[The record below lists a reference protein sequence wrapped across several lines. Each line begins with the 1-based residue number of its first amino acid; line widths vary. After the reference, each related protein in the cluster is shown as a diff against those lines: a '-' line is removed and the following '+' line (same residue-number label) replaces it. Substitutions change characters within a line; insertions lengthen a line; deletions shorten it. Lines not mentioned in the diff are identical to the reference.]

1 MPYLSDLFF
10 FLLTQPFLPTQRA
23 SSHKVFRRLGRKFAF
38 QSTCFRCYCVP
49 LQNPSGDESVLE
61 NIDFFILSW
70 GGKSLCVNKIREHVQ
85 WKHTWSIKH
94 NVKQLLLKCH
104 SKPGPQKNK
113 KTKQKKISKQNH
125 LTCVQPRGDAASFL
139 EQRMPNI
146 LVSGF
151 EQPPPYWFMFM
162 WEQRA
167 RIKIPHLKYLWQRF
181 PSTVGLYY
189 EFVTI
194 KQPNYFLF

>member
-1 MPYLSDLFF
+1 MAFLSDLGF
-10 FLLTQPFLPTQRA
+10 FLLTQAFLPTQRA
-23 SSHKVFRRLGRKFAF
+23 NSQKVFRRLSRKFAF
-38 QSTCFRCYCVP
+38 QYTCFRSYRVS
-49 LQNPSGDESVLE
+49 LQNLSGDKSVLE

-85 WKHTWSIKH
+85 WKHTWSLKH
-94 NVKQLLLKCH
+94 KVKQLLLKCH
-104 SKPGPQKNK
+104 SKPGPQKK
-113 KTKQKKISKQNH
+113 KKRLANRTIWLVCSH
-125 LTCVQPRGDAASFL
+125 EGDAASFL

-151 EQPPPYWFMFM
+151 KQPPPYWFMFM

-167 RIKIPHLKYLWQRF
+167 RIKIPHLKYLWQHF